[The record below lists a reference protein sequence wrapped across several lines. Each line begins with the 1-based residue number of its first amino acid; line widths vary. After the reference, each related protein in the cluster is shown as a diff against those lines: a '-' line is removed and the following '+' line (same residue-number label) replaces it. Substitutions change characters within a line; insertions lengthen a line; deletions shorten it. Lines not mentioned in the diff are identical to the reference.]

1 MDNLGVALL
10 IGTGLWVL
18 LLFIIEAR
26 AVVTGK
32 PTISARVRS
41 LGRGATIVIVISMF
55 VLGYLSAHFFDNF
68 ISPCF

>member
-1 MDNLGVALL
+1 MDSLGIALL

-18 LLFIIEAR
+18 LLFVIEAR
-26 AVVTGK
+26 AVMTGR

-41 LGRGATIVIVISMF
+41 IGRGATIVIVISMF

-68 ISPCF
+68 ISPCY

>member
-1 MDNLGVALL
+1 MDNLGIVLL
-10 IGTGLWVL
+10 IGTALWVL